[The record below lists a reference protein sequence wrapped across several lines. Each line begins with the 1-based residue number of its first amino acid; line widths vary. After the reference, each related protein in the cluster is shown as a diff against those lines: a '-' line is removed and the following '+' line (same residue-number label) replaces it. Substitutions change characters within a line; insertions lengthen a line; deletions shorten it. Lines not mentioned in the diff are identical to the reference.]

1 MMNELHIGEKNK
13 ACAACRLPFD
23 LTRKDAGAIRIG
35 FKNFPINFFF
45 EYQICAVC
53 LTACKR
59 GGADRDGVL
68 AAVDAFHEGEE
79 ASQ

>member
-13 ACAACRLPFD
+13 VCAACRLPFD
-23 LTRKDAGAIRIG
+23 LTRKDAGAVRIG
-35 FKNFPINFFF
+35 FENLPVNFFF

-53 LTACKR
+53 LATYKR
-59 GGADRDGVL
+59 GGADRDCVL
-68 AAVDAFHEGEE
+68 AGVAAFHEGEE